1 MFRSEIVRVLSET
14 LVETGIYFVLFIL
27 PLAVC
32 MLRDLHSACSVL

>member
-1 MFRSEIVRVLSET
+1 MFRKEIVRVLGET
-14 LVETGIYFVLFIL
+14 LAETGMYFVLFIL